1 MSAEKETSV
10 AVGLTA
16 AKRVAEA
23 LKVAREEILEA
34 LAQAQD
40 GPPPSV
46 NGVKFGAFIR
56 QNREALG
63 FTLQELADKA
73 GCTKSHVWAI
83 ESGSTANPTVAMVNG
98 LARGLGI
105 PVMSVFSAALNP

>member
-1 MSAEKETSV
+1 MSDLRTP
-10 AVGLTA
+10 
-16 AKRVAEA
+16 AKRVRDA
-23 LKVAREEILEA
+23 LEDAATEVLAA
-34 LAQAQD
+34 LAQAQM
-40 GPPPSV
+40 
-46 NGVKFGAFIR
+46 GVAPDSDPIKFGVFIR
-56 QNREALG
+56 QHRESLG
-63 FTLQELADKA
+63 LTLQALADRA